1 MKRLQVYWR
10 NSPDD
15 LQVLQAVPHI
25 RFGMDGEEVL
35 TTHEGADLIQAM
47 AREFMD
53 FWVEGVESISPR
65 EAVEFLLRSVPWDE
79 VPVLLK
85 ELLGLIAREEPE
97 AARALEQEYGKYL
110 QGGA

>member
-25 RFGMDGEEVL
+25 RFGIDGEEIL
-35 TTHEGADLIQAM
+35 TTDEGANLIQAM
-47 AREFMD
+47 AREFLD
-53 FWVEGVESISPR
+53 FWVEGVEAVSPR
-65 EAVEFLLRSVPWDE
+65 QAVEFLLQNVPWDE

-85 ELLGLIAREEPE
+85 ELLALVEKEDPDSARTLEE
-97 AARALEQEYGKYL
+97 EYGKYL
-110 QGGA
+110 QAGA